1 MPGLADAVTS
11 ALRATGISPSRLYL
25 EVSEASFDRD
35 PAGAATALDE
45 LAAAGVSL
53 YLDGF
58 GIDRSDLVVL
68 SNHPFAGVKFMAAT
82 PARTLEASLAA
93 ARALNQYTV
102 AKAIE
107 TPAQLDDVQGC
118 DAVQGYAIARPAG
131 AEATAR
137 FLASRA
143 Q

>member
-1 MPGLADAVTS
+1 MSVNLSAASLRMPGLADAVTS
-11 ALRATGISPSRLYL
+11 ALRATGIPPSRLHL

-35 PAGAATALDE
+35 PAGAAIALDE

-68 SNHPFAGVKFMAAT
+68 SNHPFAGVTSSSAAT
-82 PARTLEASLAA
+82 PARTLKALLAA

-102 AKAIE
+102 
-107 TPAQLDDVQGC
+107 G
-118 DAVQGYAIARPAG
+118 
-131 AEATAR
+131 
-137 FLASRA
+137 
-143 Q
+143 